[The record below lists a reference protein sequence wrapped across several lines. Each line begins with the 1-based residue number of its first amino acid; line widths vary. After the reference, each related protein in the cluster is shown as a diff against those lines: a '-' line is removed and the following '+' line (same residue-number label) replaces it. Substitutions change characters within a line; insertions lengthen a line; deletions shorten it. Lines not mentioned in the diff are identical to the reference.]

1 MLVSRLTT
9 SSSPFRNE
17 LWPGYKTGEGVDPD
31 LWSQAWPLEE
41 ALAALGVVVWPMVEL
56 EADDAL
62 ASAAAVAEDDAGVEQ
77 VIICTPDKDLG
88 QCVAGTRVVQLDR
101 RKNLLIDE
109 SGVVAKFGVGPPSIP
124 DYLAL
129 VGDSA
134 DGFPGLAGWG
144 AKSAAAV
151 LARWVH
157 LEDIPADPAD
167 WEVTVRG
174 AAKLAATLRDDIEH
188 ARLFKDLATL
198 RVDRSLLG
206 TTDDLRWRGPSDGLR
221 SNLCRSR
228 RERNSHPGRE
238 AGGQPGRSLAQPARH
253 AGHGAREA
261 EVADVEVPAVGEAD
275 RTGHPRVEGDEEIA
289 GGIGEHRLA
298 PWSIDTV
305 LRSARIGL
313 VELSVQ
319 GPRGPVQVATPTRS
333 WRCSSRCPRRRGNR
347 ARRWPPDRAP
357 RRSPTPRADPASAGM
372 WAWSR
377 PRRICR
383 WGRVAGTR
391 WWRSPGR
398 RISRRGT
405 ACRHWRRRP
414 TGRWSRRATSGT
426 RAACVDLSMKG
437 PPGEADVATEMHSSL
452 VPATSTA

>member
-1 MLVSRLTT
+1 MTDSHCLCRSMKVHLVDGTYELFRHFFGAPPHRNAAGEEVAAVRGVLGSVLQLLSDGATHVGVAT
-9 SSSPFRNE
+9 DHVIESFRNE
-17 LWPGYKTGEGVDPD
+17 LWPGYKTGEGIDPD

-101 RKNLLIDE
+101 RKDLLIDE

-167 WEVTVRG
+167 WEVTAVARPSWRRRCATTSNRRG
-174 AAKLAATLRDDIEH
+174 CSRIWRRSEWTARSSATPMTS
-188 ARLFKDLATL
+188 AGGA
-198 RVDRSLLG
+198 
-206 TTDDLRWRGPSDGLR
+206 RGPDFAAICAGLDA
-221 SNLCRSR
+221 SGDSQ
-228 RERNSHPGRE
+228 SGGE
-238 AGGQPGRSLAQPARH
+238 AGGQPGRCLAHRPADT
-253 AGHGAREA
+253 GHGAREA

-289 GGIGEHRLA
+289 GGVGEHRLA
-298 PWSIDTV
+298 PRSIDTF
-305 LRSARIGL
+305 SAR
-313 VELSVQ
+313 ED
-319 GPRGPVQVATPTRS
+319 
-333 WRCSSRCPRRRGNR
+333 R
-347 ARRWPPDRAP
+347 ARRAVCAGPERAGAGGYADAVVGAVPVVPREEEVVVPAGRPRGRAP
-357 RRSPTPRADPASAGM
+357 RRSPTPRVDPASAGG
-372 WAWSR
+372 WGWSP

-383 WGRVAGTR
+383 WG
-391 WWRSPGR
+391 
-398 RISRRGT
+398 
-405 ACRHWRRRP
+405 
-414 TGRWSRRATSGT
+414 
-426 RAACVDLSMKG
+426 
-437 PPGEADVATEMHSSL
+437 
-452 VPATSTA
+452 